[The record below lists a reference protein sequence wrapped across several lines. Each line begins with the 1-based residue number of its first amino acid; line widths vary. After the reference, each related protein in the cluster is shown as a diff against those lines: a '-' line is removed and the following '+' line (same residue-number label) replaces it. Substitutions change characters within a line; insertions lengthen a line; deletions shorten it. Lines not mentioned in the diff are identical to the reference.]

1 MTRTV
6 ESPSNP
12 AIAAAVRALR
22 DGARMALEGPRM
34 LREALDA
41 GILPS
46 TVFHVPGGE
55 EEAAARLAA
64 ERGAELVVASPRAIE
79 RLTDLAS
86 ARGLLALARPPRHAP
101 GELPLPEGGLA
112 LLLDGVQDPSNV
124 GAALRSAEAFGAS
137 CALLTTGCA
146 SPYGARSLR
155 ASAGSA
161 FRLPAA
167 TSVSPEEAVRW
178 VRSRSALLLGAEAH
192 GGVPP
197 DQLSPSSAPL
207 VLAIGS
213 EGRGLS
219 APVEAAVDVR
229 LTLPLLGRVESLN
242 AAVAAGVLLYALAGR
257 KSDSPKTSAEK
268 R

>member
-22 DGARMALEGPRM
+22 DGAQMALEGPRM

-86 ARGLLALARPPRHAP
+86 ARGLVALARPPRREP
-101 GELPLPEGGLA
+101 GDLFLPEGGLA

-146 SPYGARSLR
+146 SPFGARSLR

-161 FRLPAA
+161 FRLPVA
-167 TSVSPEEAVRW
+167 TAVSPEEAVRW
-178 VRSRSALLLGAEAH
+178 ARSRSARLLGADAR

-197 DQLSPSSAPL
+197 GEVAQGDAPV

-219 APVEAAVDVR
+219 APVGAALDVR
-229 LTLPLLGRVESLN
+229 LTLPLSGRVESLN
-242 AAVAAGVLLYALAGR
+242 AAVAAGILLYALAGR
-257 KSDSPKTSAEK
+257 KSGSPKTSAVK